1 MEDLRIYLIGE
12 LCEKLS
18 ATVHRDCGEVRTV
31 VEGEQSSNSSYNN
44 A

>member
-1 MEDLRIYLIGE
+1 MEDLRMYLIGE

-18 ATVHRDCGEVRTV
+18 ATVHRDCGEVRTI
-31 VEGEQSSNSSYNN
+31 VEGGQSSDSSYNY